1 MDGQTDK
8 AKKNEM
14 TSRFPHIVVIGG
26 GVIGTSIAW
35 HLAKKS
41 ARVTLIEAHDLASG
55 SSGACDGL
63 VFMQSKKPGIHLHLA
78 LESLKRF
85 HALKKALPV
94 DIEFR
99 QTGGRVI
106 IQTPA
111 QYPAMEKF
119 VREQQEIGLDVC
131 LMDAKQTLA
140 AEPFLSA
147 DIYGSTWSALDAQV
161 NPIHLTL
168 GFALGAQ
175 KNHARIMTRTNVLKI
190 HTRNNR
196 VTGVATTNGDIAAD
210 VVINAAGA
218 RAGRICQ
225 MVGMDLPIIPRRG
238 QIVVTQAVRR
248 MIFSC
253 MISAGYIAVKYD
265 PSLAGEQGE
274 GMSMEQTDNGNLLL
288 GSTREFEGF
297 CTQNTLSG
305 IRRIIS
311 RTTAVLPALKHLQV
325 IRTFAGLRPH
335 TPDGL
340 PILGPVPSLEGF
352 FMAAGHEGDG
362 IALSPITG
370 ELLADMILE
379 KKPAIS
385 LDAFFPERFET
396 QKVQVHG

>member
-1 MDGQTDK
+1 MG
-8 AKKNEM
+8 
-14 TSRFPHIVVIGG
+14 SRMLHIVIIGG

-35 HLAKKS
+35 HLAKKA
-41 ARVTLIEAHDLASG
+41 ARVTLIESHDLASG

-63 VFMQSKKPGIHLHLA
+63 VFMQSKKPGIHLGLA
-78 LESLKRF
+78 MESLKRF
-85 HALKKALPV
+85 HFLKKALPV

-119 VREQQEIGLDVC
+119 VREQKDIGLEVC

-140 AEPFLSA
+140 AEPLLSP
-147 DIYGSTWSALDAQV
+147 DIYGSTWSSLDARV
-161 NPIHLTL
+161 NPINLTL
-168 GFALGAQ
+168 GFALGAK
-175 KNHARIMTRTNVLKI
+175 KNHARILTRTTVLGI
-190 HTRNNR
+190 HTQNNR
-196 VTGVATTNGDIAAD
+196 VTGVATTQGDIAAD
-210 VVINAAGA
+210 LVVNAAGA
-218 RAGRICQ
+218 GAGRIGQ
-225 MVGMDLPIIPRRG
+225 MAGIDLPIAPRRG
-238 QIVVTQAVRR
+238 QIVVTQAARP
-248 MIFSC
+248 MISSC

-265 PSLAGEQGE
+265 PSLAAEQGE

-288 GSTREFEGF
+288 GSTREFAGF
-297 CTQNTLSG
+297 CRENTLSG

-311 RTTAVLPALKHLQV
+311 RTTEVLPALTHLQV
-325 IRTFAGLRPH
+325 IRTFAGLRPY

-370 ELLADMILE
+370 ELMADMVLGQ
-379 KKPAIS
+379 KTAVSLAPFSFDRFIS
-385 LDAFFPERFET
+385 RKGQAHE
-396 QKVQVHG
+396 